1 MNMETL
7 KGEQG
12 TYVLGNAI
20 GRGGSSIVYLGQS
33 REGSVAVK
41 IGHSGSDLEPE
52 ARCLQLLADC
62 ENVPTLRDRGIVDGR
77 DFLVMD
83 YISGEGLEKKLL
95 FDGPLPLGE
104 GLKLTFNICDAL
116 SAAHQKNIIHGDIK
130 PANII
135 LSGKGYLI
143 DFGTAGDLNRRQGTL
158 FYHAPEAM
166 LTPQSDL
173 FSLGVTLYEIFT
185 GSKPIETGRLPLHH
199 IVTMPHPLSKT
210 IMKAMAEDPEERHSS
225 IADFKQELQCA
236 MVAPPQLAAA
246 LN

>member
-33 REGSVAVK
+33 REGSVAIK
-41 IGHSGSDLEPE
+41 IGYSGSDLEPE

-62 ENVPTLRDRGIVDGR
+62 ENVPTLRDRGTIDGR

-83 YISGEGLEKKLL
+83 YLSGEGLEKKL
-95 FDGPLPLGE
+95 FYDGPLPLGE

-116 SAAHQKNIIHGDIK
+116 SAVHQKNIIHGDIK
-130 PANII
+130 PSNVI
-135 LSGKGYLI
+135 LSGNGYLI
-143 DFGTAGDLNRRQGTL
+143 DFGTAGDLNTRTSQGTL
-158 FYHAPEAM
+158 FYHAPEVM

-173 FSLGVTLYEIFT
+173 FSLGVTLYEVFT
-185 GSKPIETGRLPLHH
+185 GSKPVETGRLSPHH
-199 IVTMPHPLSKT
+199 IVTMPSSIART
-210 IMKAMAEDPEERHSS
+210 IMKAIEEDPEERHSS
-225 IADFKQELQCA
+225 IADFKQELRGA
-236 MVAPPQLAAA
+236 IRMPAFA